1 MVSPGVEL
9 FVGRGIPGGGRI
21 DGPSGIV
28 DGALGIVDES
38 TKGG

>member
-1 MVSPGVEL
+1 MVSPRVEL

-21 DGPSGIV
+21 NGPSGTVDGTLGIV
-28 DGALGIVDES
+28 DGS